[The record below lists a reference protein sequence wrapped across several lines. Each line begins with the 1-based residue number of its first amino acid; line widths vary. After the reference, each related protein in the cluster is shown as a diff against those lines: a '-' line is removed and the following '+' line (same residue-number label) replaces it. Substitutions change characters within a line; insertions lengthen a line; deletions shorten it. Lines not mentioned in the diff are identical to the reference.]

1 MEVAHEL
8 REDEADGV
16 GRRVGRPAG
25 LVERGD
31 PGAGGPRTCEAASA
45 TITGSFADSCRDFA
59 AHSSKDISYV
69 KLYYADGRV
78 VKHEH
83 INSHHYAI
91 DGGPGDELD
100 FARVKSGTTIQEFTC
115 EASNEA
121 PTARLEIHTPPVDQ
135 VVGHC
140 YDFSDGLI
148 CEQSIPRTAW
158 TGMAQIPDNGGV
170 PGFFE
175 WGCGAFS
182 DPSQCSFTFHF
193 RGIGSNDPDADI
205 ASWSL
210 DFGDGTSMSGTWS
223 APPSE
228 VVHEYSGHLPHAVNC
243 TGVIGTVHNVCV
255 VTLTVTDS
263 AGQSDSDTMLMIF
276 LNQSPD

>member
-1 MEVAHEL
+1 MEVAMSRAKTKRTMWAAGWVAL
-8 REDEADGV
+8 VAWMAGAT
-16 GRRVGRPAG
+16 PAG
-25 LVERGD
+25 
-31 PGAGGPRTCEAASA
+31 AAPAHANCSA

-83 INSHHYAI
+83 VNSHHYAI
-91 DGGPGDELD
+91 DGEAGDELT

-115 EASNEA
+115 EPSNEA

-135 VVGHC
+135 VIGHC

-148 CEQSIPRTAW
+148 CEQSIPRTDW
-158 TGMAQIPDNGGV
+158 TGTAQIPANGSV

-182 DPSQCSFTFHF
+182 DPSECSFRFRF
-193 RGIGSNDPDADI
+193 RGTGSTDPDGDI

-210 DFGDGTSMSGTWS
+210 DFGDGSSLSGAWS
-223 APPSE
+223 APPADVTHAYPLGPGNCSG
-228 VVHEYSGHLPHAVNC
+228 VVN
-243 TGVIGTVHNVCV
+243 GVTNVCV

-263 AGQSDSDTMLMIF
+263 AGQSDTNRLLMIF
-276 LNQSPD
+276 LPQSPD